1 LAIEGPLT
9 ELSIQDVLQL
19 LDLAHKTGVL
29 TVRSDRMNDE
39 AILHFSRGAIVFAVR
54 RRSTRRLGQL
64 LIRGGRITQRELD
77 SALEI
82 QRGDPTRRLAEILLE
97 MGSVSEEELERQL
110 RFQMEE
116 TVYELMPWED
126 GFFRF
131 EERAELAAQRLLA
144 RVRVESLLM
153 EGARRIDEWT
163 RLESRVPGP
172 ESVPALAAVNE
183 REPAPLQLRAQ
194 EWEVLAEIDGERDVR
209 QIAANLGRSAFD
221 VAKTVYGLVSTG
233 ILEVTERPGHIPE
246 AELDVACDDVDS
258 LLRAGRMD
266 DAQKLA
272 AQLESSYPQRADLA
286 LLAGR
291 TLVAQNRMRAAT
303 ESFTRAVG
311 LDPQSAEA
319 HYLLGFAAI
328 RTGELE
334 RASRAWEAYLRLSP
348 EGEARQLAAQ
358 ALASLRTLMQIVTKA
373 TKN

>member
-1 LAIEGPLT
+1 
-9 ELSIQDVLQL
+9 
-19 LDLAHKTGVL
+19 
-29 TVRSDRMNDE
+29 
-39 AILHFSRGAIVFAVR
+39 
-54 RRSTRRLGQL
+54 
-64 LIRGGRITQRELD
+64 
-77 SALEI
+77 
-82 QRGDPTRRLAEILLE
+82 
-97 MGSVSEEELERQL
+97 
-110 RFQMEE
+110 
-116 TVYELMPWED
+116 
-126 GFFRF
+126 
-131 EERAELAAQRLLA
+131 
-144 RVRVESLLM
+144 
-153 EGARRIDEWT
+153 
-163 RLESRVPGP
+163 
-172 ESVPALAAVNE
+172 
-183 REPAPLQLRAQ
+183 
-194 EWEVLAEIDGERDVR
+194 
-209 QIAANLGRSAFD
+209 
-221 VAKTVYGLVSTG
+221 VYGLVSTG